1 MRVRHPPARPWRR
14 RVAAGMGMGR
24 KAPVVNSVEVI
35 GLWLSFPNYLARSW
49 PSIISVPELESL
61 CLFYTTCGRRSRG
74 TWFLLG
80 STSPA
85 RLPEGRRGVDGSME
99 ESQES
104 SAVARRLPG
113 PIARSR
119 VLSSE
124 FPRVLEAQ
132 T

>member
-61 CLFYTTCGRRSRG
+61 CLFYATYGKEPGDLVPPRIHVACP
-74 TWFLLG
+74 
-80 STSPA
+80 PA
-85 RLPEGRRGVDGSME
+85 RGQEGSG
-99 ESQES
+99 
-104 SAVARRLPG
+104 
-113 PIARSR
+113 R
-119 VLSSE
+119 VHG
-124 FPRVLEAQ
+124 RVPLVG
-132 T
+132 

>member
-1 MRVRHPPARPWRR
+1 
-14 RVAAGMGMGR
+14 MGR

-35 GLWLSFPNYLARSW
+35 GLWLSFPNYLARLW
-49 PSIISVPELESL
+49 PLSKLGSRSQVPVFVLYNLWEKEPGDLVPPRIHVA
-61 CLFYTTCGRRSRG
+61 CPPSRG
-74 TWFLLG
+74 QEG
-80 STSPA
+80 S
-85 RLPEGRRGVDGSME
+85 GRPIDG
-99 ESQES
+99 SQES